1 VFSIVRTL
9 IFAVLALMS
18 ANIIA
23 NAGQATIGVLA
34 HRGADF
40 ARTRWNPTIKHL
52 NLLLPDTDFKLLP
65 LTLEGVQAA
74 LENGEI
80 DFLLTNPGHYYGVSD
95 VFRLTKVA
103 SLKTDRK
110 GKPVTGNRYGAVI
123 FVRTSRSDIRT
134 LGDLKGKS
142 FAAVAPDAFGGF
154 LAAAHIMQKNGISPA
169 NDLGGIKYLGFPQD
183 EIVIA
188 VINGEEDAG
197 TVRTGVIESMIA
209 NKRISADDVRIIN
222 PQNIAG
228 FNLMLSSELFPEW
241 TFASTQKTSAKVRK
255 DVAQALFSIAEDSDA
270 ARIGRY
276 GGWNT
281 PMYDGGVR
289 ELLLAIQRSG
299 DRDDSET
306 RNLLIVVLG
315 VLGIIGGAIFLW
327 VYVLPRQ
334 NRPAVKAPPVSKQ
347 FLRLTPR
354 ENEVLIH
361 VVAGKTNKEVAREL
375 DISPKTVEFHR
386 KHLMKKLGAEN
397 LADLVRIAVER
408 EFLSRE
414 ANT

>member
-1 VFSIVRTL
+1 MFSIVRTL
-9 IFAVLALMS
+9 IFAALAMMS
-18 ANIIA
+18 GNIIA
-23 NAGQATIGVLA
+23 IAGQTTIGVLA

-40 ARTRWNPTIKHL
+40 TRARWNPTIEHL
-52 NLLLPDTDFKLLP
+52 NLQLPGTDFRLLP

-95 VFRLTKVA
+95 AFRLTKVA

-123 FVRTSRSDIRT
+123 FVRASRNDIRT

-142 FAAVAPDAFGGF
+142 FAAVAPNAFGGF
-154 LAAAHIMQKNGISPA
+154 LAAAHIMQVNGISPA
-169 NDLGGIKYLGFPQD
+169 DDLGDIKYLGFPQD
-183 EIVIA
+183 EIVMA
-188 VINGEEDAG
+188 VVNGEEDAG

-209 NKRISADDVRIIN
+209 NNRISASDIRIIN
-222 PQNIAG
+222 LQNIAG
-228 FNLMLSSELFPEW
+228 FNLMLSTELFPEW
-241 TFASTQKTSAKVRK
+241 TFASTQKTSAKMRK
-255 DVAQALFSIAEDSDA
+255 DVAQALFSIDEDNAA

-281 PMYDGGVR
+281 PMFDGGVR
-289 ELLLAIQRSG
+289 ELLLAIQKPG
-299 DRDDSET
+299 DRESSET

-315 VLGIIGGAIFLW
+315 VLGLIGGAIFLW

-334 NRPAVKAPPVSKQ
+334 NKAVVKAAPVSKH

-354 ENEVLIH
+354 ENEVLVH

-408 EFLSRE
+408 EFLRAQS
-414 ANT
+414 NT

>member
-1 VFSIVRTL
+1 
-9 IFAVLALMS
+9 MS
-18 ANIIA
+18 ANINAI
-23 NAGQATIGVLA
+23 AGQTTIGVLA

-40 ARTRWNPTIKHL
+40 ARTRWNPTVEYL
-52 NLLLPDTDFKLLP
+52 NLQLPDTVFELLP

-95 VFRLTKVA
+95 AFRLTKVA

-123 FVRTSRSDIRT
+123 FVRASRSDIRT

-154 LAAAHIMQKNGISPA
+154 LAAAHIMQRNGISPA

-183 EIVIA
+183 EIVVA
-188 VINGEEDAG
+188 VIEGGEDAG
-197 TVRTGVIESMIA
+197 TVRTGIIESMIA
-209 NKRISADDVRIIN
+209 NNRISADDIRIIN

-228 FNLMLSSELFPEW
+228 FNLMLSTELFPEW
-241 TFASTQKTSAKVRK
+241 TFASTQNTSAKLRK
-255 DVAQALFSIAEDSDA
+255 NVAQALFSIDEDSDA

-289 ELLLAIQRSG
+289 ELLVAIQNTG
-299 DRDDSET
+299 DRESSEI
-306 RNLLIVVLG
+306 RNLIIVTLG
-315 VLGIIGGAIFLW
+315 VLGLTGSAIFLW
-327 VYVLPRQ
+327 LYITPRY
-334 NRPAVKAPPVSKQ
+334 NKLAVQAPPVGKN

-386 KHLMKKLGAEN
+386 KHLMQNWAQKIWLIWCE
-397 LADLVRIAVER
+397 
-408 EFLSRE
+408 
-414 ANT
+414 